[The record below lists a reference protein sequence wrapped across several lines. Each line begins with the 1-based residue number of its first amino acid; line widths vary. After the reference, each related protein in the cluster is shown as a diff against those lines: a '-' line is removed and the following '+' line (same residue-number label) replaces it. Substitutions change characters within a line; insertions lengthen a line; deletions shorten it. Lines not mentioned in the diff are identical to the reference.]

1 MTTTREARHLSGADL
16 GKTVEY
22 QVGESRIKGTL
33 YGVNAHADLIDD
45 TTYGDLWAGR
55 ESWALGQTSVTVS
68 VLSGTES
75 LEHNLPLDR
84 PVSVTGAD
92 TPPGLNLHRPVI
104 DQNE

>member
-22 QVGESRIKGTL
+22 HVGESRIKGKL
-33 YGVNAHADLIDD
+33 YGVNAHADLIDE

-55 ESWALGQTSVTVS
+55 ESWAIGQTRVNLS
-68 VLSGTES
+68 VLSGAES

-84 PVSVTGAD
+84 PVSVTGTD
-92 TPPGLNLHRPVI
+92 TPAGLNLHRSVI
-104 DQNE
+104 DQGG